1 MDILCIAGS
10 NDPDSLSTRSAE
22 IVAEIFA
29 ERGAAAEV
37 LRLRDLALPN
47 MDIDAYH
54 AESPHPLAA
63 ARWFI
68 ARIARA
74 DAIVLATPVHHASY
88 SGTLK
93 NALDYLRGDAF
104 SSRAIGLIA
113 NAGGH
118 IGATIACEH
127 LRSVAKAMGGW
138 CVPTQI
144 ATSGADFDEES
155 GAYTDP
161 WLERRARTMVDEIW
175 KFTACVRQHA
185 NGAAVAAAP

>member
-10 NDPDSLSTRSAE
+10 NDPNSLSTRSAE

-29 ERGAAAEV
+29 QRGATAEV
-37 LRLRDLALPN
+37 LCLRELALPN

-54 AESPHPLAA
+54 AETPHPLRTAKA
-63 ARWFI
+63 FI
-68 ARIARA
+68 ARVAQA

-104 SSRAIGLIA
+104 SNRAVGLIA

-118 IGATIACEH
+118 VGATIACEH

-144 ATSGADFDEES
+144 ATSGADFVEES
-155 GAYTDP
+155 GAYADP
-161 WLERRARTMVDEIW
+161 WLERRASAMVDEMW
-175 KFTACVRQHA
+175 LFTASVRQRA
-185 NGAAVAAAP
+185 NGPAVAIAP